1 MIDLL
6 PLCMICI
13 SSLGHKPNDRNN
25 IVFYPFRCLIEPPEE
40 AHRNRVFLT
49 YAGQVCKHVSSWIS
63 DLWITAGSPAALKAI
78 PPDPV
83 SRTPAGEKD
92 GSTALVPK
100 FSSLEA
106 AKQGFIAAAKAK
118 TPILSKLASSVLSN
132 QSSGKLT
139 SQPARLVSSA
149 PTSAYT
155 SPAFSHSPLGTTNK
169 SATPGQMQFA
179 PLSPGP
185 RPRFQSLQ
193 EAKDGFLAAAKAS
206 LSPPGSIPPHPG
218 ARPRFQSLQEA
229 KEGFLAAAKAS
240 IPSPGKFGPQLPP
253 PKPLH

>member
-1 MIDLL
+1 M
-6 PLCMICI
+6 
-13 SSLGHKPNDRNN
+13 
-25 IVFYPFRCLIEPPEE
+25 
-40 AHRNRVFLT
+40 T
-49 YAGQVCKHVSSWIS
+49 YAGKVCKHVSSWIS

-132 QSSGKLT
+132 QSGGKLT
-139 SQPARLVSSA
+139 SQQARLVSSA
-149 PTSAYT
+149 PSSAYT
-155 SPAFSHSPLGTTNK
+155 SPAFSHSP
-169 SATPGQMQFA
+169 AAPGPMQFA

-206 LSPPGSIPPHPG
+206 LSPPGSVPPHPG

-253 PKPLH
+253 AKPLH